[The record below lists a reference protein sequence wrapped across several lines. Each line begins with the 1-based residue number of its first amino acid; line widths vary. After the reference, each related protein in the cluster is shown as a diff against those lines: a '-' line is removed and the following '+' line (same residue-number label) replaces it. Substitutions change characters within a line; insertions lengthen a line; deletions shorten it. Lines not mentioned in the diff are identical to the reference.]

1 MRGMPR
7 SCAGYRSGMTMT
19 LPAARGPIT
28 AALFAALLGE
38 VPTPDEALPA
48 GLGISGQDLLADDD
62 AQLALWVSY
71 ALHYIPIEGV
81 SDDREWDPA
90 ILGLRRSLEQPFLE
104 ALRAA
109 TADLLASVE
118 GADGDLAD
126 RIFLLA
132 DEADGP
138 PLSAHLQRRATT
150 EQFRE
155 FLVHRSAYNVRES
168 DPQAFALPRLTG
180 ASKTAMAEVLYDEF
194 GAGRA
199 DREHGSLYA
208 GALAAAGLDPSYG
221 AYVGALPGSTLAA
234 TNAMNLLNLHRRHL
248 PAAVGHFAA
257 FEATSS
263 EPSRKLAG
271 GARRLGLPDPVV
283 TYFEEHVEAD
293 AVHEQLMARAVC
305 GELAA
310 HDPAVEREVLFGAA
324 VCLVVDGAA
333 NAPLLEAWQ
342 RGESSLLPSR
352 GERLAS

>member
-1 MRGMPR
+1 
-7 SCAGYRSGMTMT
+7 MTMT

-38 VPTPDEALPA
+38 VPTPAEALPD
-48 GLGISGQDLLADDD
+48 GIGISGEQILADDD

-71 ALHYIPIEGV
+71 ALHYTSITGV
-81 SDDREWDPA
+81 PDDREWDPA
-90 ILGLRRSLEQPFLE
+90 ILGLRRALEQPFLE
-104 ALRAA
+104 ALRTA
-109 TADLLASVE
+109 TSDVLASVE
-118 GADGDLAD
+118 GLGGDLAD
-126 RIFLLA
+126 RIVVMA
-132 DEADGP
+132 DETDGP
-138 PLSAHLQRRATT
+138 PLSAHLQRRATA
-150 EQFRE
+150 EQFLE

-180 ASKTAMAEVLYDEF
+180 GSKTALAEVLYDEF

-208 GALAAAGLDPSYG
+208 AAMAATGLEPSFG
-221 AYVGALPGSTLAA
+221 AYVGSLPGSTLAS
-234 TNAMNLLNLHRRHL
+234 TNAMNLFNLHRRHL
-248 PAAVGHFAA
+248 PSAVGHFAA

-271 GARRLGLPDPVV
+271 GAQRLGLPGPVV

-293 AVHEQLMARAVC
+293 AVHEQLMTRAVC
-305 GELAA
+305 GGLAA
-310 HDPAVEREVLFGAA
+310 LDPAAEDDLLFGAA
-324 VCLVVDGAA
+324 VCLVLDGAM